1 MTASMQSFVGRA
13 DQRRAIAEHLAG
25 GSVGA
30 RVVYIDGPAG
40 IGKSWLTD
48 AVAGDW
54 RDAGGQVRL
63 SRCWNGPGTPPLWP
77 WMQLVRSDDSSE
89 TGATW
94 ASNGPDPAQK
104 SSDGRSAELARF
116 EQFTAVVSQLVN
128 VAPGAPLL
136 LMIDDLHWADV
147 ATIELLDFVMRDTR
161 ASEIRI
167 VVTARTPETT
177 LLTHVP
183 LLAEIANH
191 SERITLRGLDIDD
204 VVELA
209 DRYGASNDVAGKVF
223 ERTGGNPLYATELLR
238 LGQANVD
245 IDDGETLPFSIGS
258 VIRRHLDLLGEEVH
272 RVLQLAAVQ
281 GQIFD
286 VDVVAAARH
295 IDHDEL
301 VAMLDDA
308 RQYQLIQRREG
319 SWMFVH
325 ALVGDALLDS
335 VGLQQRYS
343 DHLATADAIEKI
355 HGPDRIDLAGTIS
368 SHLSRAGTACPP
380 DRLIS
385 AATTAAQ
392 HAASQLAWSSQAEF
406 LTVAL
411 KASRSA
417 GRSDRDVAELLIEKC
432 QAEKSAR
439 LIDSAASTAA
449 QLARLVRAMH
459 DPVLLA
465 RAALV
470 YPPDSEGIEIDEIH
484 DPDQVQLRTEALA
497 TLPENEVELR
507 IQLRASLALSLYW
520 ETTSGDRAES
530 HQRSAAR
537 RDELTRTALAEARE
551 LGNPA
556 VLAVALDA
564 RIHATWGPETVVER
578 PLLAEELYEVSFAL
592 GDARRMLAARVWRIV
607 ELLETGQLGEAD
619 REITAFEADALRI
632 NDRIGVWTAMRW
644 RSNRAFMSGDLDA
657 AEAVAGEALGLAVE
671 ILSEN
676 ISMSFYVTMMG
687 PIHYVQGS
695 LGDDLDVVMTI
706 AAESPEVPAW
716 QVGIATAMSE
726 AGDLEDAH
734 RRLRRLAADDFA
746 VLPRDL
752 NFFGAMIMLSLTSL
766 NVGDAEVAAAVRAHL
781 EPRAGRYAVHGTGYT
796 SYGPVDL
803 SLGQCAHTCGDVAA
817 AEHHYEVA
825 IAAGDRVGT
834 PYADA
839 ARMHL
844 GLLLVSRNPTRAKQV
859 LQVAFENFERRGHDV
874 MAARTAALLFEVEA
888 ARTVVMYE
896 SDGGWVLHPHA
907 ADPLDI
913 GALKGMRALRE
924 LLLQPHTAYHALSL
938 TRVIERDTA
947 SGVEPNDLAIERVDD
962 RALQEYR
969 ARISELQ
976 DALEVA
982 DRRGDAARSDTLQN
996 ELDAVI
1002 EHVAET
1008 EGFGGRVARDPT
1020 AADRA
1025 RVNITK
1031 HLKRTVERIA
1041 ALDGTLGEHLRVSV
1055 STGMYCAYEPAPD
1068 TEYRWTN

>member
-1 MTASMQSFVGRA
+1 MSATGRH
-13 DQRRAIAEHLAG
+13 DQA
-25 GSVGA
+25 
-30 RVVYIDGPAG
+30 
-40 IGKSWLTD
+40 LT
-48 AVAGDW
+48 
-54 RDAGGQVRL
+54 
-63 SRCWNGPGTPPLWP
+63 
-77 WMQLVRSDDSSE
+77 
-89 TGATW
+89 
-94 ASNGPDPAQK
+94 

-116 EQFTAVVSQLVN
+116 EQFTAVVSELIDVP
-128 VAPGAPLL
+128 PGAPLL

-147 ATIELLDFVMRDTR
+147 ATIELLDFVMRDAR
-161 ASEIRI
+161 ASELRI
-167 VVTARTPETT
+167 VVTARTPEVEV
-177 LLTHVP
+177 LTHIP
-183 LLAEIANH
+183 LLAETANH
-191 SERITLRGLDIDD
+191 SERITLTGLELDD
-204 VVELA
+204 VVVLA
-209 DRYGASNDVAGKVF
+209 DRFGASREVAARVF

-245 IDDGETLPFSIGS
+245 VDDGEAVPFSIGS
-258 VIRRHLDLLGEEVH
+258 VIGRHLDLLGGEVH

-286 VDVVAAARH
+286 VDVVAAACH
-295 IDHDEL
+295 MDHDEL
-301 VAMLDDA
+301 DEMLDDA
-308 RQYQLIQRREG
+308 RRYQLIQRRNG

-355 HGPDRIDLAGTIS
+355 HGADRIDLAGTIS
-368 SHLSRAGTACPP
+368 SHLSRAGSMCPA
-380 DRLIS
+380 DRLLG
-385 AATTAAQ
+385 AATTAAE
-392 HAASQLAWSSQAEF
+392 HAASQLAWASQAEF
-406 LTVAL
+406 LTFAL
-411 KASRSA
+411 GASRSA
-417 GRSDRDVAELLIEKC
+417 GRPTRDVAELLIEKC

-439 LIDSAASTAA
+439 LIESAASTAA
-449 QLARLVRAMH
+449 ELARLVRALN

-484 DPDQVQLRTEALA
+484 DPDQVRIRSEALA

-530 HQRSAAR
+530 HQRSSAR

-564 RIHATWGPETVVER
+564 RIHATWGPETVGER
-578 PLLAEELYEVSFAL
+578 PQLAEELYEVSRLL
-592 GDARRMLAARVWRIV
+592 GDARRMLAARVWRVV
-607 ELLETGQLGEAD
+607 ELLETGQLSEAD
-619 REITAFEADALRI
+619 REITTFEADARRI
-632 NDRIGVWTAMRW
+632 NDRLGVWTAMRW
-644 RSNRAFMSGDLDA
+644 RSNRAFAIGDLEA
-657 AEAVAGEALGLAVE
+657 AELMAGEALGLAVE
-671 ILSEN
+671 VLSED
-676 ISMSFYVTMMG
+676 ISMSFYITMMG
-687 PIHYVQGS
+687 PIHYLQGTLS
-695 LGDDLDVVMTI
+695 DDLDVVMSI
-706 AAESPEVPAW
+706 AAGSPEVPAW

-726 AGDLEDAH
+726 AGDLEEAR
-734 RRLRRLAADDFA
+734 RRLRWLAADDFA
-746 VLPRDL
+746 ALPRDL
-752 NFFGAMIMLSLTSL
+752 NFFGAMIMLSLISL

-803 SLGQCAHTCGDVAA
+803 SLAQCAHACGDVVA

-825 IAAGDRVGT
+825 IVAGDRVGT

-859 LQVAFENFERRGHDV
+859 LHTAFENFERRGHDM

-888 ARTVVMYE
+888 ARTVAIHE
-896 SDGGWVLHPHA
+896 HDGAWTLHPHVA
-907 ADPLDI
+907 GPLEV

-924 LLLQPHTAYHALSL
+924 LLLQPHTTHHALEL

-947 SGVEPNDLAIERVDD
+947 SGIEANDLAIDRVDD
-962 RALQEYR
+962 RAVQEYKS
-969 ARISELQ
+969 RIGELH

-982 DRRGDAARSDTLQN
+982 DRRGDAARSVTLQN
-996 ELDAVI
+996 ELDALI

-1031 HLKRTVERIA
+1031 HLKRSIERIA

-1055 STGMYCAYEPAPD
+1055 STGMYCAYEPAPGA
-1068 TEYRWTN
+1068 EYRWTN